1 MLGLTEPKQNLAG
14 GRTIVELTNSVLP
27 TIAQRAASID
37 ESDTFVGENYAL
49 LKESG
54 LVRAGVPI
62 ELGGLGAEVPE
73 LSEMLKSIAR
83 ACGSTALAFSMHTH
97 QVAIPAWRWRHQ
109 KGGRG
114 GAAPETCCIG
124 ANHIALE
131 RRIGLDRRIGQ
142 GHES

>member
-62 ELGGLGAEVPE
+62 ELAGWARKCPNFLRCSNPLLVHVGPLRLPFPCIPIKSPSPPGAGGI
-73 LSEMLKSIAR
+73 K
-83 ACGSTALAFSMHTH
+83 
-97 QVAIPAWRWRHQ
+97 RWPRWS
-109 KGGRG
+109 R
-114 GAAPETCCIG
+114 
-124 ANHIALE
+124 
-131 RRIGLDRRIGQ
+131 
-142 GHES
+142 S